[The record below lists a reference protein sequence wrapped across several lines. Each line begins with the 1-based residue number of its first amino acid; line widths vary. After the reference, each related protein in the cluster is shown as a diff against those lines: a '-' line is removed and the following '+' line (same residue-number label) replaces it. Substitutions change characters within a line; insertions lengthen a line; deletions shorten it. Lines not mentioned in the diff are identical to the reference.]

1 VKNPQVKKRNSK
13 WALHLYVAGKTQRAL
28 TAFRNLKL
36 ICEEQIKGNYHI
48 EVIDLLKHPELA
60 RREQIIAIPTLVR
73 KSPLPTKSIIGD
85 LSDTEV
91 ILVGLGLTE
100 PNQYKVNRSSL

>member
-1 VKNPQVKKRNSK
+1 MKNSHVKKKNSK
-13 WALHLYVAGKTQRAL
+13 WALNLYVAGKTHRAI

-48 EVIDLLKHPELA
+48 EVIDILKHPELA
-60 RREQIIAIPTLVR
+60 RSEQIIALPTLVR

-85 LSDTEV
+85 LSDREV
-91 ILVGLGLTE
+91 ILVGLGITE
-100 PNQYKVNRSSL
+100 PNPYKMHHSF